1 MKAIIISSY
10 GGPEV
15 LTVTELPDPVPAA
28 DEVLIAVRAFGLN
41 HAEAY
46 MRSGAMGE
54 VAQVTGIECAGT
66 VVADPSG
73 RLAEGTAVVA
83 ILGGMG
89 RTRNGSYAELV
100 TVPASNVVQVST
112 SLPWTDLVALPEVY
126 ATAWAGLRQ
135 NLDLRP
141 GQTVLI
147 RGATSA
153 LGQAAVNVAA
163 EQGATVIATTRRPDR
178 AALLERIGAKT
189 VLIDDGQLADQQPA
203 RSTASSTWSGTA
215 CCATRY
221 ASCARAAG
229 CASSAFSAGSSRW
242 RTSTRSPTCPA
253 ACSSAS
259 TAARSCWAR
268 SEFPLTEI
276 PLTEM
281 IGKAENGLYQ
291 AKPARVFGF
300 DDVVEAHRVMESG
313 LAGDGRLADQ
323 QSGVVDCVFDLVGNR
338 VLRDSLRVVRP
349 RGRVCQLGFLG
360 GLEPVA
366 GFNPIADLP
375 SGVQLSFYGSAFV
388 LGNKRVPAHRDPAH
402 RDNRQGRKWPLPGQA
417 REGIRLR

>member
-1 MKAIIISSY
+1 MKAIVISSH

-28 DEVLIAVRAFGLN
+28 GEVLISVKAFGLN

-46 MRSGAMGE
+46 MRGGIFGE
-54 VAQVTGIECAGT
+54 VAKVTGIECAGT
-66 VVADPSG
+66 VAADPSG
-73 RLAEGTAVVA
+73 RLAAGTKVVA

-100 TVPASNVVQVST
+100 TVPAGNVVEVST

-153 LGQAAVNVAA
+153 LGQAAGIVAA

-189 VLIDDGQLADQQPA
+189 VLIDDG
-203 RSTASSTWSGTA
+203 
-215 CCATRY
+215 
-221 ASCARAAG
+221 
-229 CASSAFSAGSSRW
+229 
-242 RTSTRSPTCPA
+242 
-253 ACSSAS
+253 
-259 TAARSCWAR
+259 
-268 SEFPLTEI
+268 
-276 PLTEM
+276 
-281 IGKAENGLYQ
+281 
-291 AKPARVFGF
+291 
-300 DDVVEAHRVMESG
+300 
-313 LAGDGRLADQ
+313 RLADQ
-323 QSGVVDCVFDLVGNR
+323 QAGVVDCVLDLVGNS
-338 VLRDSLRVVRP
+338 VLRDSLRIVRP

-366 GFNPIADLP
+366 DFNPIADLP
-375 SGVQLSFYGSAFV
+375 SAVHFSFYASAFV
-388 LGNKRVPAHRDPAH
+388 LGTSDFPLAEIPLTEMIAKAENGRYQAKPARVFGFDDIVEAHKVMESGLA
-402 RDNRQGRKWPLPGQA
+402 GGKMTVSVT
-417 REGIRLR
+417 

>member
-15 LTVTELPDPVPAA
+15 LAVTELPDPVPAA

-73 RLAEGTAVVA
+73 RLAEGTVVFA

-126 ATAWAGLRQ
+126 ATAWADLRH

-163 EQGATVIATTRRPDR
+163 EQGATVIATT
-178 AALLERIGAKT
+178 
-189 VLIDDGQLADQQPA
+189 VLID
-203 RSTASSTWSGTA
+203 
-215 CCATRY
+215 
-221 ASCARAAG
+221 
-229 CASSAFSAGSSRW
+229 
-242 RTSTRSPTCPA
+242 
-253 ACSSAS
+253 
-259 TAARSCWAR
+259 
-268 SEFPLTEI
+268 
-276 PLTEM
+276 
-281 IGKAENGLYQ
+281 
-291 AKPARVFGF
+291 
-300 DDVVEAHRVMESG
+300 
-313 LAGDGRLADQ
+313 DGRLADQ
-323 QSGVVDCVFDLVGNR
+323 QTGVVDCVFDLVGNR
-338 VLRDSLRVVRP
+338 VLRDSLRVVRA

-375 SGVQLSFYGSAFV
+375 SGVQFSFYGSAFV
-388 LGNKRVPAHRDPAH
+388 LGTREFPLTEIPLTEMIGKAETGIYQAQPARVFSFDDIVEAHTVMESGLA
-402 RDNRQGRKWPLPGQA
+402 GGKMTVSVT
-417 REGIRLR
+417 